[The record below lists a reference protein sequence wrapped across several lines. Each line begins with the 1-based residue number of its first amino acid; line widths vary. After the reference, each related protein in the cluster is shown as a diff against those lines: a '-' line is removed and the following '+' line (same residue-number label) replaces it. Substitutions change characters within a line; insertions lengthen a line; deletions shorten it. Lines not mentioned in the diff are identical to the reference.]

1 MNDSASTELAKTLS
15 AVGEPTRLRIIRLLI
30 DGPKNVGEIAKELGI
45 VIVNASHHL
54 GILRNAQILLAQ
66 KEGRFVRY
74 SLNPAVFHSPKSND
88 LDGVIEM
95 SGYRLEF
102 LKQPGAAGAKPAK

>member
-1 MNDSASTELAKTLS
+1 MSDDAQKDLAVMLA

-30 DGPKNVGEIAKELGI
+30 AGPRNVGEIAKELGI

-54 GILRNAQILLAQ
+54 GILRNAKILHAV

-74 SLNPAVFHSPKSND
+74 SLNPEVFHAGKSAD
-88 LDGVIEM
+88 HDGVIEM
-95 SGYRLEF
+95 AGYRLEF
-102 LKQPGAAGAKPAK
+102 LKLAGSGKRKAK